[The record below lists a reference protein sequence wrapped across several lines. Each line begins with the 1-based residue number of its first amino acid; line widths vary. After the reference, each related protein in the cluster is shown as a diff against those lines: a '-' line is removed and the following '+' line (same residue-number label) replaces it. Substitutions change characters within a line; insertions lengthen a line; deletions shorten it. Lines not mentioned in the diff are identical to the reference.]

1 MVGIDTYHDS
11 AKKGRSVG
19 GIVCSLNRNL
29 TRYYSAC
36 TFQMQT
42 QELVDGACIRLR
54 GKKAVAYFVKNYRHD
69 ITEIFES
76 GIRHHQTNN
85 IFCNLF

>member
-1 MVGIDTYHDS
+1 VVGIDTYHDS

-19 GIVCSLNRNL
+19 GIVCSMNRNL

-54 GKKAVAYFVKNYRHD
+54 GKKAVTFH
-69 ITEIFES
+69 
-76 GIRHHQTNN
+76 
-85 IFCNLF
+85 